1 MTQVKSDL
9 TQGRKLPM
17 GQIFECVACLHQRMG
32 RLRPI
37 VCDQCGRTDT
47 YAIADTAGND
57 SRAVAASSVSLE
69 TLERCPTGDESLD
82 SALLGGFV
90 RPSTLTAFG
99 VAGVGKSRS
108 TLRWATQLGP
118 TLLVSLEM
126 PLALAVLSAREAR
139 ANIDNLYIVEHED
152 WQVEAVRVRAKTVVF
167 DSYQYSQKQRVLR
180 GSKVPLVCH
189 ELSEWAKQ
197 NNGIAIL
204 VAHQNKKGRVS
215 GTTAAEHWP
224 DYLFKFERHG
234 NSEAKIIISK
244 ARYSP
249 SGSAIVT
256 I

>member
-1 MTQVKSDL
+1 MTQL
-9 TQGRKLPM
+9 
-17 GQIFECVACLHQRMG
+17 FECVACLHRRMG
-32 RLRPI
+32 RLRPM
-37 VCDQCGRTDT
+37 VCDNCGRTST
-47 YAIADTAGND
+47 YSIVNCALND
-57 SRAVAASSVSLE
+57 SRAVPANEVSL
-69 TLERCPTGDESLD
+69 TDLERYATGDESLD

-108 TLRWATQLGP
+108 TLRWATHLGP
-118 TLLVSLEM
+118 CLLISLEM
-126 PLALAVLSAREAR
+126 PIKLAVLSAKEAR
-139 ANIDNLYIVEHED
+139 ADLSQLYIIEHED
-152 WQVEAVRVRAKTVVF
+152 WQTEATRVKARTVVF

-189 ELSEWAKQ
+189 ELSEWAKH
-197 NNGIAIL
+197 NNGIGIL

-234 NSEAKIIISK
+234 SSEAKIIISK

-249 SGSAIVT
+249 SGSAVVT

>member
-1 MTQVKSDL
+1 
-9 TQGRKLPM
+9 M
-17 GQIFECVACLHQRMG
+17 GQLFECAACLHQRMG
-32 RLRPI
+32 RIRPI
-37 VCDQCGRTDT
+37 VCEKCGRTET
-47 YAIADTAGND
+47 YTIASTPGND
-57 SRAVAASSVSLE
+57 SRAVLASDITLQELE
-69 TLERCPTGDESLD
+69 HYPTGDSSLD

-90 RPSTLTAFG
+90 RPSTVTAFG

-108 TLRWATQLGP
+108 TLRWATRLGP

-126 PLALAVLSAREAR
+126 PTKLAVLSAKEAR
-139 ANIDNLYIVEHED
+139 ADLTKLFIVEHED
-152 WQVEAVRVRAKTVVF
+152 WQVEAARVKAQTVVF

-197 NNGIAIL
+197 NNGIGIL

>member
-1 MTQVKSDL
+1 MPD
-9 TQGRKLPM
+9 
-17 GQIFECVACLHQRMG
+17 FECVACLHKRTA
-32 RLRPI
+32 RLTPI
-37 VCDQCGRTDT
+37 ICDKCGRTDT
-47 YAIADTAGND
+47 YSIIDCSSNEE
-57 SRAVAASSVSLE
+57 RAVSALSVSLE
-69 TLERCPTGDESLD
+69 TLERYATGDESLD

-90 RPSTLTAFG
+90 RPCTLTAFG

-108 TLRWATQLGP
+108 TLRWATRLGP
-118 TLLVSLEM
+118 CLLVSLEM
-126 PLALAVLSAREAR
+126 PLKLAVLSASEAR
-139 ANIDNLYIVEHED
+139 ANLSELFITEHED
-152 WQVEAVRVRAKTVVF
+152 GWQAEAARVKARTVVF

-189 ELSEWAKQ
+189 EISEWAKD
-197 NNGIAIL
+197 NNGIGIL

-224 DYLFKFERHG
+224 DYLFKFEKHG
-234 NSEAKIIISK
+234 NSEAKIVISK

>member
-1 MTQVKSDL
+1 
-9 TQGRKLPM
+9 
-17 GQIFECVACLHQRMG
+17 MG
-32 RLRPI
+32 RLRPM
-37 VCDQCGRTDT
+37 VCEKCGRSETFALT
-47 YAIADTAGND
+47 EVSASSG
-57 SRAVAASSVSLE
+57 AVAATSVLLAELE
-69 TLERCPTGDESLD
+69 KHPTGDESLD
-82 SALLGGFV
+82 SAMRGGFV

-108 TLRWATQLGP
+108 TLRWATHLGP
-118 TLLVSLEM
+118 CLLVSLEM
-126 PLALAVLSAREAR
+126 PLALAVLSAKEAR
-139 ANIDNLYIVEHED
+139 ADLSQLYVVESEDN
-152 WQVEAVRVRAKTVVF
+152 WQAEAARVKAKSIVF

-189 ELSEWAKQ
+189 ELSEWAKR
-197 NNGIAIL
+197 NLGIAIL

>member
-1 MTQVKSDL
+1 
-9 TQGRKLPM
+9 M
-17 GQIFECVACLHQRMG
+17 GQIFECVACLHQSMG
-32 RLRPI
+32 RLRPM
-37 VCDQCGRTDT
+37 VCEGCGRTET
-47 YAIADTAGND
+47 YAIAQCSSSDL
-57 SRAVAASSVSLE
+57 RAIPASEVTL
-69 TLERCPTGDESLD
+69 TDLERYATGDESLD

-108 TLRWATQLGP
+108 TLRWATHLGA

-126 PLALAVLSAREAR
+126 PIKLAVLSAREAR
-139 ANIDNLYIVEHED
+139 ADLSKLYIVEHED
-152 WQVEAVRVRAKTVVF
+152 WQAEAARVRAKTVVF

-197 NNGIAIL
+197 NNGIGIL

-234 NSEAKIIISK
+234 NDSAKIIISK

>member
-1 MTQVKSDL
+1 
-9 TQGRKLPM
+9 M
-17 GQIFECVACLHQRMG
+17 GQVLPFGARQVFECAACLHQQIG
-32 RLRPI
+32 RLIPL
-37 VCDQCGRTDT
+37 VCDHCGRTNT
-47 YAIADTAGND
+47 HCIASVGSETQ
-57 SRAVAASSVSLE
+57 AVQATDVSLE
-69 TLERCPTGDESLD
+69 ALERFATGDESLD

-108 TLRWATQLGP
+108 TLRWATHLGNC
-118 TLLVSLEM
+118 LLVSLEM
-126 PLALAVLSAREAR
+126 PLKLAVLSAKEAR
-139 ANIDNLYIVEHED
+139 ANLSKLYIIEHED
-152 WQVEAVRVRAKTVVF
+152 NWQAEAVRVKAQTVVF

-189 ELSEWAKQ
+189 ELSEWAKRYQ
-197 NNGIAIL
+197 GIGIL

-224 DYLFKFERHG
+224 YYLFKFERHG
-234 NSEAKIIISK
+234 NDSAKIIISK

>member
-1 MTQVKSDL
+1 
-9 TQGRKLPM
+9 
-17 GQIFECVACLHQRMG
+17 MG
-32 RLRPI
+32 RLVPS
-37 VCDQCGRTDT
+37 VCGGCGRTDT
-47 YAIADTAGND
+47 YAIAETASND
-57 SRAVAASSVSLE
+57 SRAIAATSVSLE
-69 TLERCPTGDESLD
+69 ALQHYPTGDESLD

-108 TLRWATQLGP
+108 TLRWATHLGS

-126 PLALAVLSAREAR
+126 PTPLAVLSAREAR
-139 ANIDNLYIVEHED
+139 ANLANLFIVEHED
-152 WQVEAVRVRAKTVVF
+152 WQSEAARVKARTVVF

-197 NNGIAIL
+197 NDGIGVL

>member
-1 MTQVKSDL
+1 MTQL
-9 TQGRKLPM
+9 
-17 GQIFECVACLHQRMG
+17 FECVACSHKRTG
-32 RLRPI
+32 RLRPM
-37 VCDQCGRTDT
+37 VCTQCGRTDT
-47 YAIADTAGND
+47 YTSSLVESADT
-57 SRAVAASSVSLE
+57 RAVSASSVSLE
-69 TLERCPTGDESLD
+69 SLERFATGDESLD

-108 TLRWATQLGP
+108 TLRWATRLGP
-118 TLLVSLEM
+118 CLLVSLEM
-126 PLALAVLSAREAR
+126 PIKLAVLSAKEAR
-139 ANIDNLYIVEHED
+139 ADLSQLYIVEHEN
-152 WQVEAVRVRAKTVVF
+152 WQSEANRVKAKTVVF

-197 NNGIAIL
+197 NNGIGIL

>member
-1 MTQVKSDL
+1 
-9 TQGRKLPM
+9 
-17 GQIFECVACLHQRMG
+17 
-32 RLRPI
+32 
-37 VCDQCGRTDT
+37 
-47 YAIADTAGND
+47 
-57 SRAVAASSVSLE
+57 
-69 TLERCPTGDESLD
+69 
-82 SALLGGFV
+82 
-90 RPSTLTAFG
+90 
-99 VAGVGKSRS
+99 
-108 TLRWATQLGP
+108 
-118 TLLVSLEM
+118 M
-126 PLALAVLSAREAR
+126 PLKLAVLSASEAR
-139 ANIDNLYIVEHED
+139 ANLSELFITENEFG
-152 WQVEAVRVRAKTVVF
+152 WQAEANRVKAKTVVF

-189 ELSEWAKQ
+189 ELSEWAKR
-197 NNGIAIL
+197 NNGIGIL

>member
-1 MTQVKSDL
+1 MGQTPGVQVTQV
-9 TQGRKLPM
+9 
-17 GQIFECVACLHQRMG
+17 FECVACLHQRTG

-37 VCDQCGRTDT
+37 FCEVCGRTET
-47 YAIADTAGND
+47 YSIKDCAGND
-57 SRAVAASSVSLE
+57 SRAVAATEVSL
-69 TLERCPTGDESLD
+69 TALEHCATGDESLD
-82 SALLGGFV
+82 AALLGGFV

-108 TLRWATQLGP
+108 TLRWATHLGP
-118 TLLVSLEM
+118 CLLVSLEM
-126 PLALAVLSAREAR
+126 PTPLAVLSAKEAR
-139 ANIDNLYIVEHED
+139 ADLTKLFIVEHED
-152 WQVEAVRVRAKTVVF
+152 WQSEAARVKARVVVF

-197 NNGIAIL
+197 NNGIGIL

-234 NSEAKIIISK
+234 NDSAKIIISK

>member
-1 MTQVKSDL
+1 M
-9 TQGRKLPM
+9 
-17 GQIFECVACLHQRMG
+17 ICV
-32 RLRPI
+32 
-37 VCDQCGRTDT
+37 CGRTET
-47 YAIADTAGND
+47 YAIAEFNVGTD
-57 SRAVAASSVSLE
+57 RAAIAATEISLE
-69 TLERCPTGDESLD
+69 QLEHYPTGDESLD

-108 TLRWATQLGP
+108 TLRWATHLGS

-126 PLALAVLSAREAR
+126 PTGLAVLSAREAR
-139 ANIDNLYIVEHED
+139 ANLANLYIVEHED
-152 WQVEAVRVRAKTVVF
+152 WQSEASRVKAKTVVF

-197 NNGIAIL
+197 SNGIAIL

-224 DYLFKFERHG
+224 DYLFKFEPHG
-234 NSEAKIIISK
+234 SSEAKVIISK
-244 ARYSP
+244 ARYAP
-249 SGSAIVT
+249 KGSAIVT

>member
-1 MTQVKSDL
+1 MTQL
-9 TQGRKLPM
+9 
-17 GQIFECVACLHQRMG
+17 FECAACLHQRMG
-32 RLRPI
+32 RILPI
-37 VCDQCGRTDT
+37 FCEKCGRTDT
-47 YAIADTAGND
+47 YGIVENSPGVESKAVSAD
-57 SRAVAASSVSLE
+57 SISLGE
-69 TLERCPTGDESLD
+69 IPHYATGDESLD
-82 SALLGGFV
+82 SLLLGGFV

-108 TLRWATQLGP
+108 TLRWSTRMGS

-126 PLALAVLSAREAR
+126 PLQLAVLSAKEAR
-139 ANIDNLYIVEHED
+139 ADLSKLYIVEHED
-152 WQVEAVRVRAKTVVF
+152 NWQSEAVRVKAQTVVF

-189 ELSEWAKQ
+189 ELSEWAKRYH
-197 NNGIAIL
+197 GIGIL
-204 VAHQNKKGRVS
+204 IAHQNKKGRVS

-234 NSEAKIIISK
+234 NDAAKIIVSK

>member
-1 MTQVKSDL
+1 MV
-9 TQGRKLPM
+9 
-17 GQIFECVACLHQRMG
+17 FECVACLHQRTS
-32 RLRPI
+32 RLCPVI
-37 VCDQCGRTDT
+37 CENCGRTET
-47 YAIADTAGND
+47 FAIVEFSAGTQ
-57 SRAVAASSVSLE
+57 AVAATDVSLAD
-69 TLERCPTGDESLD
+69 LDRSPTGDESLD

-108 TLRWATQLGP
+108 TLRWATKMGR

-126 PLALAVLSAREAR
+126 PTPLAVLSAREAR
-139 ANIDNLYIVEHED
+139 ADLDNLYIVEHED
-152 WQVEAVRVRAKTVVF
+152 WQAEANRVKAKTVIF
-167 DSYQYSQKQRVLR
+167 DSYQYSQKQRVVR
-180 GSKVPLVCH
+180 GSKVPLVCY
-189 ELSEWAKQ
+189 EISEWTKQ
-197 NNGIAIL
+197 NNGIGIL

>member
-1 MTQVKSDL
+1 MQLFECFVCL
-9 TQGRKLPM
+9 HRKLS
-17 GQIFECVACLHQRMG
+17 
-32 RLRPI
+32 RLKPI
-37 VCDQCGRTDT
+37 VCEKCGREET
-47 YAIADTAGND
+47 YAIAERASND
-57 SRAVAASSVSLE
+57 SQAVRATDVSL
-69 TLERCPTGDESLD
+69 TSLQRQATGDESLD
-82 SALLGGFV
+82 CALLGGFV

-108 TLRWATQLGP
+108 TLRWATHMGAC
-118 TLLVSLEM
+118 LLVSLEM
-126 PLALAVLSAREAR
+126 PTPLAVLSAKEAR
-139 ANIDNLYIVEHED
+139 ANLENLYIVEHED
-152 WQVEAVRVRAKTVVF
+152 WQIEAARVKARTVVF
-167 DSYQYSQKQRVLR
+167 DSYQYSQKQRVIR
-180 GSKVPLVCH
+180 GSKVPLVCY
-189 ELSEWAKQ
+189 EISEWAKQ
-197 NNGIAIL
+197 NDGIGIL

>member
-1 MTQVKSDL
+1 M
-9 TQGRKLPM
+9 
-17 GQIFECVACLHQRMG
+17 
-32 RLRPI
+32 
-37 VCDQCGRTDT
+37 VCGNCGRTET
-47 YAIADTAGND
+47 YAIAETPGND
-57 SRAVAASSVSLE
+57 SRAIPASEVSLE
-69 TLERCPTGDESLD
+69 DLEKIPTGDDSLD

-90 RPSTLTAFG
+90 RPSTLTVFG

-108 TLRWATQLGP
+108 TLRWATHIGP

-126 PLALAVLSAREAR
+126 PIKLAALSAKEAR
-139 ANIDNLYIVEHED
+139 ANLANLFIVEHED
-152 WQVEAVRVRAKTVVF
+152 WQNEAIRVRAKTVVF

-180 GSKVPLVCH
+180 GSKIPLVCH

-197 NNGIAIL
+197 SNGIGIL

-234 NSEAKIIISK
+234 NDSAKIIISK